1 MNATLT
7 FGRRLL
13 TDERGAT
20 AIEYGLLVALIAV
33 VLIGTV
39 AALGNGVMTRLF
51 QHTSS
56 QLSSA
61 IETAS

>member
-1 MNATLT
+1 MNATMN

-13 TDERGAT
+13 TDESGAT

-51 QHTSS
+51 ETTSS
-56 QLSSA
+56 TLSSA
-61 IETAS
+61 IASAS

>member
-1 MNATLT
+1 MNATQT
-7 FGRRLL
+7 FARRLL